1 MRAVLIILLLLALP
15 AGSVFA
21 ACVEEVYPGDHAAA
35 LSCELKSW
43 EENPQSV
50 DLRSLVQS
58 AFYVY
63 ITQENHAAMN
73 RFLTL
78 LRAGRGNL
86 LELRQKL
93 IHKYSFD
100 DFEPTESSAI
110 WAMVPHDARLLYVL
124 SRTNPGSV
132 SGEIEAAMKLAV
144 YDELER
150 FFLLGLAQNQTFG
163 SLPQSEYTR
172 LKGVLEEMGDS
183 ADPFLYALN
192 RYYQGIACM
201 NLGGQEE
208 GSEMIAEARTILKN
222 LLEISDERLSRK
234 RILRSLAAANDVL
247 ENEEEAKA
255 DYYALLK
262 MDPQDWTA
270 IMNLSYL
277 LNEKG
282 ECGEVSIWVEAT
294 LPPRQDFFDIVIHC
308 GSREIPAEEFATE
321 APVIAMLLS
330 GR

>member
-1 MRAVLIILLLLALP
+1 MRAVLAILFLLALP
-15 AGSVFA
+15 AQSVFA
-21 ACVEEVYPGDHAAA
+21 SCMEQVYPGDHAAT
-35 LSCELKSW
+35 LGCQLKSW
-43 EENPQSV
+43 EENPQNV
-50 DLRSLVQS
+50 NLRSLVQS

-63 ITQENHAAMN
+63 VTQENHPAMN
-73 RFLTL
+73 RLLTL
-78 LRAGRGNL
+78 LRAGRGGL
-86 LELRQKL
+86 LELRKQL
-93 IHKYSFD
+93 IQKYSFD

-110 WAMVPHDARLLYVL
+110 WAMIPQDARLLYVL
-124 SRTNPGSV
+124 SRTNPSSV

-163 SLPQSEYTR
+163 SLPQPEYVR
-172 LKGVLEEMGDS
+172 LKVVLEEMDDS
-183 ADPFLYALN
+183 ADPFIYALN
-192 RYYQGIACM
+192 RYYQGIACR
-201 NLGGQEE
+201 NLGGEPE
-208 GSEMIAEARTILKN
+208 GSAMIAEARTILKN
-222 LLEISDERLSRK
+222 LLEISPERLSRK

-262 MDPQDWTA
+262 IDPQDWTA

-308 GSREIPAEEFATE
+308 GSREIPEEEFATE

-330 GR
+330 DR